1 MGLTVIFARRP
12 RPRAKKKHSDES
24 EGEEQSGSAL
34 SDIEMTNE
42 DDGAGATSPDQE
54 APPER
59 LGRGAR
65 TLAKVGFLPTYLLQS
80 LIMIVLGEDQKAGEE
95 KHKNES

>member
-1 MGLTVIFARRP
+1 MGLTVIFARRS

-24 EGEEQSGSAL
+24 EGEDQSGSAS
-34 SDIEMTNE
+34 SDVEMTNE

-65 TLAKVGFLPTYLLQS
+65 TLAKVGCHSTHLLHS
-80 LIMIVLGEDQKAGEE
+80 LIVIVLGEDQKAGEE
-95 KHKNES
+95 RHKNQS